1 MPPEPITLCNKP
13 TTNENFDY
21 AFESF
26 FVVIIS
32 NCDKEMN
39 NSYPRLCTRSQ
50 KSVIV
55 IFLSFNFGVF
65 FSSNCLCLYSLR
77 AFKVNTKSIKT
88 HTEQLRFAAW
98 RCPSEHTTQA
108 FNFHYWPCGFIG
120 LPGKVI
126 AIFPLDSS
134 GKHDFYIINFSA
146 FFKVSLMKLAWP
158 IKLTVDI

>member
-1 MPPEPITLCNKP
+1 MTRKW
-13 TTNENFDY
+13 TT
-21 AFESF
+21 AIP
-26 FVVIIS
+26 V
-32 NCDKEMN
+32 
-39 NSYPRLCTRSQ
+39 
-50 KSVIV
+50 SVHDHKRVWLWYFCPSI
-55 IFLSFNFGVF
+55 LGF

>member
-1 MPPEPITLCNKP
+1 MWQGNEQQLSPSLYTITKECKC
-13 TTNENFDY
+13 DI
-21 AFESF
+21 
-26 FVVIIS
+26 FV
-32 NCDKEMN
+32 
-39 NSYPRLCTRSQ
+39 LQ
-50 KSVIV
+50 
-55 IFLSFNFGVF
+55 FWGF

>member
-1 MPPEPITLCNKP
+1 MPPQPITLCNKP

-50 KSVIV
+50 KSVNV
-55 IFLSFNFGVF
+55 IFLSFNFGGF
-65 FSSNCLCLYSLR
+65 FPPIVSVYTHSVHSKWTR
-77 AFKVNTKSIKT
+77 KVLK

-98 RCPSEHTTQA
+98 RCPFEHTTQA

-120 LPGKVI
+120 LPGNVI
-126 AIFPLDSS
+126 SILPLDSS
-134 GKHDFYIINFSA
+134 GKHGFYIINFSA

-158 IKLTVDI
+158 IKLTIDI

>member
-1 MPPEPITLCNKP
+1 MWQGNEQQLSPSLYKITKECKC
-13 TTNENFDY
+13 DI
-21 AFESF
+21 
-26 FVVIIS
+26 FV
-32 NCDKEMN
+32 
-39 NSYPRLCTRSQ
+39 LQ
-50 KSVIV
+50 
-55 IFLSFNFGVF
+55 FLGVF
-65 FSSNCLCLYSLR
+65 SSIFSVYTHSVHSKWTR
-77 AFKVNTKSIKT
+77 KVLK

-158 IKLTVDI
+158 IKLTIDI